1 MDQHPEHMK
10 YLCGIDEAGR
20 GPVFG
25 PMVISLV
32 CGNVDKIVATG
43 AKDSKEMSQSSREI
57 SFDKIMK
64 AAELVKFEII
74 SSKEINHL
82 MDSMTLNEIEEKY
95 VLKLLEH
102 SKYPVIVDS
111 FDVNT
116 ERCSA
121 KLSQKSGKNVKS
133 DVNEGKQTLL
143 MIKAMEYSGKEESQ
157 FIEEILKRGN
167 VSDAEFEK
175 IKKIVEKS
183 GSYDYS
189 RRLIEKFISSGK
201 KYLDTIDG
209 DRKTKEFLLWLSDY
223 LVTRKN

>member
-111 FDVNT
+111 FDVNA

-121 KLSQKSGKNVKS
+121 KLSQKSGKNV
-133 DVNEGKQTLL
+133 
-143 MIKAMEYSGKEESQ
+143 ICRHKADRDYTIVSAASVVSKVIREREMDKIRVKYSGIGSGYPSDPYT
-157 FIEEILKRGN
+157 IEYLLHALDN
-167 VSDAEFEK
+167 K
-175 IKKIVEKS
+175 INMEDIVRTKWKTFTNALNETRQ
-183 GSYDYS
+183 
-189 RRLIEKFISSGK
+189 RRL
-201 KYLDTIDG
+201 
-209 DRKTKEFLLWLSDY
+209 
-223 LVTRKN
+223 